1 MPLFR
6 EGRSRRAWRREVA
19 EQLVE
24 RLDQEGE
31 LRFVGS
37 SLDDRREMLRIAELL
52 PDDVIAE
59 LYEDPYYPGLTFM
72 ELRFVQ
78 PPVRYDVGLRVV
90 YPDGRTERAV

>member
-6 EGRSRRAWRREVA
+6 ETRSRRAWRREVA
-19 EQLVE
+19 DQLVE

-72 ELRFVQ
+72 ELRLLAE
-78 PPVRYDVGLRVV
+78 PSTYDVGLRVV
-90 YPDGRTERAV
+90 HPDDRAERAV

>member
-6 EGRSRRAWRREVA
+6 ETRSRRAWRREVA
-19 EQLVE
+19 DQLVE
-24 RLDQEGE
+24 RLDREGE

-37 SLDDRREMLRIAELL
+37 SLEDRREMLRIAELL

-72 ELRFVQ
+72 ELRFV
-78 PPVRYDVGLRVV
+78 PSPINYDVGLRVV
-90 YPDGRTERAV
+90 YPDGRAERAV

>member
-6 EGRSRRAWRREVA
+6 ETRSRRAWRREVA

-24 RLDQEGE
+24 RLDREGE

-37 SLDDRREMLRIAELL
+37 SLDDRREMLRVAEML

-72 ELRFVQ
+72 ELRFVSE
-78 PPVRYDVGLRVV
+78 PPNYDIGLRVV
-90 YPDGRTERAV
+90 YPDDRAERAV

>member
-6 EGRSRRAWRREVA
+6 EVRSRRAWRRDVA
-19 EQLVE
+19 DHLAE
-24 RLDQEGE
+24 RLDAEGH

-37 SLDDRREMLRIAELL
+37 RPDDRREMLRIAELL

-59 LYEDPYYPGLTFM
+59 LYEDINYPGLTFM

-78 PPVRYDVGLRVV
+78 PPVRYDTGLRIVR
-90 YPDGRTERAV
+90 PEERERAV